1 MAVPTALDKK
11 AIAKRGEAKYGRAPT
26 KAAIDATY
34 AKNVA
39 EIKARAAAAASK
51 VVGIGPATMGRNSP
65 WSGATPATPAT
76 PARVERPMVNTQYL
90 TLDQR
95 KAKSDAWAAAH
106 PNSNAPN
113 AASRAPERVR
123 PAPAASRPTPAATR
137 RAERAVA
144 PAVPRPRRRVRPSF
158 PKGG

>member
-39 EIKARAAAAASK
+39 EIRARAMAKAK
-51 VVGIGPATMGRNSP
+51 VTPATP
-65 WSGATPATPAT
+65 ATKVAGSPATPAT
-76 PARVERPMVNTQYL
+76 PASPSRVERPMVNTQYL
-90 TLDQR
+90 TPDQR
-95 KAKSDAWAAAH
+95 AEKQAAWVAAH
-106 PNSNAPN
+106 PSGTAPGQM
-113 AASRAPERVR
+113 SPRAPERVR
-123 PAPAASRPTPAATR
+123 PAPPANRPVSPAATR

-144 PAVPRPRRRVRPSF
+144 PAVPRPRRRVRPAF
-158 PKGG
+158 PRNG